1 MLSGNQRA
9 TRTPYQDTSVP
20 VARSKDQISQALRAA
35 GAKGVQYEEVWE
47 PETRL
52 VVRFLWQM
60 GEQVVRVRLQART
73 LPPKKGVR
81 GAWRVS
87 PEQRERQ
94 AWRALAWYL
103 KTMLEAATFGLLRFE
118 DVFLSFVEDGAG
130 RTVGEHVIPML
141 EAGALQLTDGSG
153 DE

>member
-1 MLSGNQRA
+1 VSAG
-9 TRTPYQDTSVP
+9 RTPYQDTSVA
-20 VARSKDQISQALRAA
+20 VERSKEQIRDALRSA
-35 GAKGVQYEEVWE
+35 GAKGVQFDEVWE

-52 VVRFLWQM
+52 VVRFLWAV
-60 GEQVVRVRLQART
+60 GEGFEQVVRVRLEAKP
-73 LPPKKGVR
+73 LPPER
-81 GAWRVS
+81 GARGGWRVS

-118 DVFLSFVEDGAG
+118 DVFLSFVEGDDG
-130 RTVGEHVIPML
+130 RTIGEYVIPML
-141 EAGALQLTDGSG
+141 EQGRLSLPGG